1 MNAFK
6 KMLHKILALI
16 LSLFSGLFDGIS
28 DGIDDEDIGE
38 IAKNVTLLCLVSG
51 LVLAFGYIL
60 VTLALRNSVKLVI
73 IGFLAAGAYSLYQK
87 LTGVPEPE
95 TLCKPTAEDYEA
107 GNKTLKPALVK
118 LAPALGLAP
127 IHRYDDIRLD
137 PEDRITQHG
146 KIWRMGF
153 GALKKTVGV
162 DLNENQCKRAIQAE
176 VKRVLERENPAGFSE
191 VRFPYGGAF
200 EPIIQIDEVLQD
212 DAYIYI
218 LAVIASNA
226 YFRQRRDRNNQDEVR
241 PTPQDPLFK

>member
-1 MNAFK
+1 MNSFK
-6 KMLHKILALI
+6 KMSHKLKELI
-16 LSLFSGLFDGIS
+16 VSLFSSIFDGIS

-38 IAKNVTLLCLVSG
+38 VAKNVTLLCLVSG
-51 LVLAFGYIL
+51 LFLAFGYIL
-60 VTLALRNSVKLVI
+60 VALALRNSVKLVI
-73 IGFLAAGAYSLYQK
+73 IGFLVAGAYSLYQK

-95 TLCKPTAEDYEA
+95 RLCKPTAEDYEA
-107 GNKTLKPALVK
+107 VNKTLKPALSK
-118 LAPALGLAP
+118 IAPALGLAP

-137 PEDRITQHG
+137 PDDMITEHG
-146 KIWRMGF
+146 KIWRLGF

-191 VRFPYGGAF
+191 VRFPYGGTF
-200 EPIIQIDEVLQD
+200 EPIIQIDEILQD

-218 LAVIASNA
+218 LAVIASNT